1 MPLSYLLLIFILGK
15 IILSLI
21 KFIVDLL
28 RQSILKFQPNIPV
41 NSFFTF
47 TDFLPSPG
55 SGRRSSLCSDVDS
68 LQIFPCIFSSS
79 NTLTIQ
85 FSSVAQ
91 SCLTLCDP
99 MNRSMPGLPV
109 YHHLPEFSHTHVHR
123 VRDAIQ
129 PSHPRT
135 SPSPPAPNP
144 SQHQSLF
151 Q

>member
-91 SCLTLCDP
+91 SCLTVCDP

-109 YHHLPEFSHTHVHR
+109 YHHLPEFTQTHV
-123 VRDAIQ
+123 Q
-129 PSHPRT
+129 
-135 SPSPPAPNP
+135 
-144 SQHQSLF
+144 
-151 Q
+151 

>member
-1 MPLSYLLLIFILGK
+1 MPLSYLLLIFIFGK

-28 RQSILKFQPNIPV
+28 CQSILKFQPNIPV

-91 SCLTLCDP
+91 SCLTVCDP

-109 YHHLPEFSHTHVHR
+109 YHHLPEFSQTHVHR

-129 PSHPRT
+129 PSHPRS

-151 Q
+151 